1 MPRFRAV
8 LARSTVVLDAPDAAT
23 AQAQAAAM
31 GMVRGIYLANPTTR
45 RASPYGAQMGR
56 MSDRLDATGRLIAQR
71 VSIDQ
76 GGYDKGGVY
85 WGLRPRGQ
93 HLYAVQDGHGNVAF
107 VDASTSASAKQ
118 AACA

>member
-8 LARSTVVLDAPDAAT
+8 LARSTVALDAPDAAT
-23 AQAQAAAM
+23 AQAQAAAL

-56 MSDRLDATGRLIAQR
+56 VSDRLDATGRLIAQR
-71 VSIDQ
+71 LRIDQ

-93 HLYAVQDGHGNVAF
+93 HLYAVQDGRGHLAF
-107 VDASTSASAKQ
+107 VDAPTATQAKQ
-118 AACA
+118 EACA